1 MVDAWVLRAMHRR
14 CNYDRRHIEYVSECL
29 EAELNTRRLFGQP
42 GNPEEFLN
50 PKVAYYLEQY
60 RRSTL
65 ADAVI
70 LPHLDQ
76 ATVTCLSQEHLE
88 AIHKMVQGML
98 QHKPFELVTIHD
110 DYKAH
115 PNNCNQVRWQYR
127 EIMAEIA
134 ESNLLDDLLS
144 QLYEEPVTFNKL
156 SFNLPE
162 QIRESAYALS

>member
-42 GNPEEFLN
+42 ENPEEFLT
-50 PKVAYYLEQY
+50 PKVAYYLEQH

-98 QHKPFELVTIHD
+98 RHKPFELVTIHD

-162 QIRESAYALS
+162 QIREGAYALG